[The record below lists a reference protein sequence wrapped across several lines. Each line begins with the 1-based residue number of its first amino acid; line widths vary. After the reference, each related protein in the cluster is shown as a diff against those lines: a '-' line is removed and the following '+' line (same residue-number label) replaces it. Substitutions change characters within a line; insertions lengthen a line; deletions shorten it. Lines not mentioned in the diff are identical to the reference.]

1 MAVALWAGSSSFSSG
16 DTPWGLYDTDNEFTA
31 SVDKFATWAARR
43 LGYPITAVE
52 LTSGSFY
59 ACFEESV
66 TEYSAQVNQFNIK
79 DNLLSLKGQS
89 TGSSNSLTHKR
100 LSSTMGEQI
109 FLSET
114 YGSEAGVGGQV
125 EVYTNKITLSQS
137 VQEYDLN
144 ELVAD
149 VSGSGA
155 GTGGAIEVKRVFY
168 EADPAITRY
177 FDPYA
182 GTGQSTNN
190 MLDAFG
196 FGGSSPAITFV
207 LQPVYADL
215 LRVQAIEFND
225 QVRKSAYSFEI
236 RNNKLK
242 IFPTWTSDSTGS
254 LYVEWERVDDRDKV
268 LRTRYSGSNDVI
280 SDISNAPYDNMQYQ
294 YINDVGVQ
302 WIRKYGLALS
312 KELLGMV
319 RSKYG
324 TIPIPNSEVSLD
336 GDTLRAEATAEKEQ
350 LIEQL
355 REMLD
360 QTSQRALLEADQEAS
375 EHLQSKLNKVPIPIY
390 IG

>member
-1 MAVALWAGSSSFSSG
+1 MAQEPIWPGSGSAVSG
-16 DTPWGLYDTDNEFTA
+16 NTPFGFYDDDSVFQTDA
-31 SVDKFATWAARR
+31 PKFATWAAKR

-52 LTSGSFY
+52 LQDTQLY
-59 ACFEESV
+59 TCFEESI

-89 TGSSNSLTHKR
+89 TSSNLTHKR
-100 LSSTMGEQI
+100 LSHTMGEQI

-114 YGSEAGVGGQV
+114 YGSEAQVGGQV
-125 EVYTNKITLSQS
+125 ETHKDKITLVSGSQD
-137 VQEYDLN
+137 YDLN
-144 ELVAD
+144 TLIAD
-149 VSGSGA
+149 ASGS
-155 GTGGAIEVKRVFY
+155 GAIEVKRVFY

-182 GTGQSTNN
+182 GTGQQTNN

-196 FGGSSPAITFV
+196 FGGSSPAITFM
-207 LQPVYADL
+207 LQPIYADL

-236 RNNKLK
+236 VNNKLR
-242 IFPTWTSDSTGS
+242 IFPTWNNSNTGS
-254 LYVEWERVDDRDKV
+254 LYVEWCKVSDRDNV
-268 LRTRYSGSNDVI
+268 VRTRYSGSNDTI
-280 SDISNAPYDNMQYQ
+280 SDISNAPYNNMSYQ
-294 YINDVGVQ
+294 HINDVGKTWV
-302 WIRKYGLALS
+302 RKFGLALS

-336 GDTLRAEATAEKEQ
+336 GETLRAEATAEKEQ
-350 LIEQL
+350 LLEQL

-360 QTSQRALLEADQEAS
+360 QTSQRALMEADREVADNLQE
-375 EHLQSKLNKVPIPIY
+375 KLKKVPYPIY

>member
-1 MAVALWAGSSSFSSG
+1 MAQEPIWPGSGSNASG
-16 DTPWGLYDTDNEFTA
+16 STPFGFYDTESDFQTDA
-31 SVDKFATWAARR
+31 PKFASWCAKR

-52 LTSGSFY
+52 LQDTQFY
-59 ACFEESV
+59 ACFEESI

-79 DNLLSLKGQS
+79 DNLLSLKGQA
-89 TGSSNSLTHKR
+89 TSSNLTHKR
-100 LSSTMGEQI
+100 LSHTMGEQI
-109 FLSET
+109 FISET
-114 YGSEAGVGGQV
+114 YGTEAQVGGQV
-125 EVYTNKITLSQS
+125 ETYKNEISLISGS
-137 VQEYDLN
+137 QEYDLN
-144 ELVAD
+144 ALIAD
-149 VSGSGA
+149 DSGS
-155 GTGGAIEVKRVFY
+155 GAIEVKRVFY

-182 GTGQSTNN
+182 GTGQQTNN

-196 FGGSSPAITFV
+196 FGGSSPAITFM

-225 QVRKSAYSFEI
+225 QVRKSAYSFEL
-236 RNNKLK
+236 RNNKLR
-242 IFPTWTSDSTGS
+242 IFPTYSNETTGS
-254 LYVEWERVDDRDKV
+254 LFVEWVKVSDRDNPT
-268 LRTRYSGSNDVI
+268 RTRYSGSADTI
-280 SDISNAPYDNMQYQ
+280 SDISNAPYDNMKYTS
-294 YINDVGVQ
+294 INDVGKQ

-336 GDTLRAEATAEKEQ
+336 GETLRAEATAEKDQ

-360 QTSQRALLEADQEAS
+360 QTSNRALMEADREAS
-375 EHLQSKLNKVPIPIY
+375 DNLQEKLKKVPYPIY

>member
-16 DTPWGLYDTDNEFTA
+16 DTPWGLYDTDTEFTSSA
-31 SVDKFATWAARR
+31 EKFAGWAARR

-79 DNLLSLKGQS
+79 DNLLSLKGQA

-100 LSSTMGEQI
+100 LSNTMGEQI

-114 YGSEAGVGGQV
+114 YGSEAGVGGQIQ
-125 EVYTNKITLSQS
+125 VYQNKITLTSGSQM
-137 VQEYDLN
+137 YDLN
-144 ELVAD
+144 DLLAD
-149 VSGSGA
+149 ESGSGP
-155 GTGGAIEVKRVFY
+155 IEVKRVFY

-182 GTGQSTNN
+182 GTGQQTNN
-190 MLDAFG
+190 MLDSFG
-196 FGGSSPAITFV
+196 FGGSSPAITFM

-236 RNNKLK
+236 RNNQLR
-242 IFPTWTSDSTGS
+242 IFPDWTSDESGS
-254 LYVEWERVDDRDKV
+254 LYVEWSKVTDRDNV
-268 LRTRYSGSNDVI
+268 LRTRYSGSNDTI
-280 SDISNAPYDNMQYQ
+280 SDISNAPYDNMEYQ
-294 YINDVGVQ
+294 FINDVGKQ

-336 GDTLRAEATAEKEQ
+336 GDTLRAEASAEKEQ

-355 REMLD
+355 REMLE
-360 QTSQRALLEADQEAS
+360 QTSQKALLEADQEAS

>member
-1 MAVALWAGSSSFSSG
+1 MAVVLWQGSSSFTSD
-16 DTPWGLYDTDNEFTA
+16 DTPWGLYDDDSSF
-31 SVDKFATWAARR
+31 SSDIDKFASWAARR

-66 TEYSAQVNQFNIK
+66 SEYSAQVNQFNIK

-89 TGSSNSLTHKR
+89 TGSNLTHKR
-100 LSSTMGEQI
+100 LSNTMGEQI

-114 YGSEAGVGGQV
+114 YGTEAQVGGQV
-125 EVYTNKITLSQS
+125 ETYTNKITLSQS

-144 ELVAD
+144 ELIAD
-149 VSGSGA
+149 LSGSGA

-182 GTGQSTNN
+182 GTGQQTNN

-196 FGGSSPAITFV
+196 FGGSSPAITFM

-254 LYVEWERVDDRDKV
+254 MFIEWSRVDDRDKV
-268 LRTRYSGSNDVI
+268 LRTRYSGSADTI
-280 SDISNAPYDNMQYQ
+280 SDISNAPYDNMKYGH
-294 YINDVGVQ
+294 INDVGKQ

-336 GDTLRAEATAEKEQ
+336 GETLRAEATAEKET

>member
-16 DTPWGLYDTDNEFTA
+16 DTPWGLYDTDTEFTSSA
-31 SVDKFATWAARR
+31 EKFAGWAARR

-89 TGSSNSLTHKR
+89 TSSNLTQKR
-100 LSSTMGEQI
+100 LSHTMGEQI
-109 FLSET
+109 FISET
-114 YGSEAGVGGQV
+114 YGSEAQVGGQI
-125 EVYTNKITLSQS
+125 ETHKTKITLVSGS
-137 VQEYDLN
+137 QEYDLN
-144 ELVAD
+144 TLIAD
-149 VSGSGA
+149 KSGS
-155 GTGGAIEVKRVFY
+155 GAIEVKRVFY
-168 EADPAITRY
+168 EASPAITRY

-182 GTGQSTNN
+182 GTGQQTNN

-196 FGGSSPAITFV
+196 FGGSSPAITFM

-254 LYVEWERVDDRDKV
+254 MFIEWSRVDDRDKV
-268 LRTRYSGSNDVI
+268 LRTRYSGSNDTI
-280 SDISNAPYDNMQYQ
+280 SDVSNAPYNNMQYQ
-294 YINDVGVQ
+294 YINDVGKQ

-336 GDTLRAEATAEKEQ
+336 GETLRAEATAEKET

-355 REMLD
+355 REMLEG
-360 QTSQRALLEADQEAS
+360 TSQRALLEADRDAS
-375 EHLQSKLNKVPIPIY
+375 EHLQEKLKKVPYPIY

>member
-1 MAVALWAGSSSFSSG
+1 MAQEPIWPGSGSDASG
-16 DTPWGLYDTDNEFTA
+16 STPFGFYDTDSDFQNDA
-31 SVDKFATWAARR
+31 PKFATWCARR

-52 LTSGSFY
+52 LQDIQFY
-59 ACFEESV
+59 ACFEESI

-89 TGSSNSLTHKR
+89 TSSNLTHKR
-100 LSSTMGEQI
+100 LSHTMGEQI
-109 FLSET
+109 FISET
-114 YGSEAGVGGQV
+114 YGSEAGAGGVGGQV
-125 EVYTNKITLSQS
+125 EVHKDHITLVSGSQD
-137 VQEYDLN
+137 YDLN
-144 ELVAD
+144 TLIAD
-149 VSGSGA
+149 VSGS
-155 GTGGAIEVKRVFY
+155 GAIEVKRVFY
-168 EADPAITRY
+168 ESNHAISRY

-182 GTGQSTNN
+182 GTGQQTNN

-225 QVRKSAYSFEI
+225 QVRKSAYTFEL
-236 RNNKLK
+236 RNNKLR
-242 IFPTWTSDSTGS
+242 IFPTYTKDEPGKLWI
-254 LYVEWERVDDRDKV
+254 EWVKVSDRDNA
-268 LRTRYSGSNDVI
+268 LRNRYSGSADTI
-280 SDISNAPYDNMQYQ
+280 SDISNAPYDNMKYGS
-294 YINDVGVQ
+294 INDVGKQ
-302 WIRKYGLALS
+302 WIRKYGLSLS

-336 GDTLRAEATAEKEQ
+336 GDTLRAEATAEKDQ

-360 QTSQRALLEADQEAS
+360 QTSNRALMEADRESADNLQE
-375 EHLQSKLNKVPIPIY
+375 KLKKVPYPMY

>member
-1 MAVALWAGSSSFSSG
+1 MAQEPIWPGSGSAVSG
-16 DTPWGLYDTDNEFTA
+16 STPFGLYDTDTTFQTDA
-31 SVDKFATWAARR
+31 PKFAKWCAKR

-52 LTSGSFY
+52 LQDTQFY
-59 ACFEESV
+59 TCLEESV
-66 TEYSAQVNQFNIK
+66 SEYSAQVNQFNIK

-89 TGSSNSLTHKR
+89 TSSNLTQKR
-100 LSSTMGEQI
+100 LSHTMGEQI
-109 FLSET
+109 FISET
-114 YGSEAGVGGQV
+114 YGSEAQVGGQI
-125 EVYTNKITLSQS
+125 ETHKTKITLVSGS
-137 VQEYDLN
+137 QEYDLN
-144 ELVAD
+144 TLIAD
-149 VSGSGA
+149 KSGS
-155 GTGGAIEVKRVFY
+155 GAIEVKRVFY
-168 EADPAITRY
+168 EASPAITRY

-182 GTGQSTNN
+182 GTGQQTNN

-196 FGGSSPAITFV
+196 FGGSSPAITFM

-215 LRVQAIEFND
+215 LRTQAIEFND
-225 QVRKSAYSFEI
+225 QVRKSTYSFEI
-236 RNNKLK
+236 VNNKLK
-242 IFPTWTSDSTGS
+242 IFPTWTSTTTGS
-254 LYVEWERVDDRDKV
+254 MWIEWNNVSDRDNV
-268 LRTRYSGSNDVI
+268 LRTRYSGSADTI
-280 SDISNAPYDNMQYQ
+280 SDISNAPYDNMVYKQ
-294 YINDVGVQ
+294 INDVGKQ

-360 QTSQRALLEADQEAS
+360 QTSNRALMEADREVADNLQE
-375 EHLQSKLNKVPIPIY
+375 KFKKVPYPIY

>member
-1 MAVALWAGSSSFSSG
+1 MAVVLWQGSSSFTSD
-16 DTPWGLYDTDNEFTA
+16 DTPWGLYDDDSSF
-31 SVDKFATWAARR
+31 SSDVDKFASWAARR

-66 TEYSAQVNQFNIK
+66 SEYSAQVNQFNIK

-89 TGSSNSLTHKR
+89 TGSNLTHKR
-100 LSSTMGEQI
+100 LSNTMGEQI

-125 EVYTNKITLSQS
+125 ETYTNKITLSQS

-144 ELVAD
+144 ELIAD
-149 VSGSGA
+149 LSGSGA

-182 GTGQSTNN
+182 GTGQQTNN

-196 FGGSSPAITFV
+196 FGGSSPAITFM

-254 LYVEWERVDDRDKV
+254 MFIEWSRVDDRDKV
-268 LRTRYSGSNDVI
+268 LRTRYSGSADTI
-280 SDISNAPYDNMQYQ
+280 SDISNAPYDNMKYGH
-294 YINDVGVQ
+294 INDVGKQ

-336 GDTLRAEATAEKEQ
+336 GETLRAEATAEKET

>member
-1 MAVALWAGSSSFSSG
+1 MAAAIWPGSSSFSAG
-16 DTPWGLYDTDNEFTA
+16 DTPWGLYDTDNEFTSSA
-31 SVDKFATWAARR
+31 NKFANWAAKR

-52 LTSGSFY
+52 LQDTQFFT
-59 ACFEESV
+59 CFEESV

-79 DNLLSLKGQS
+79 DNLLSLKGQA

-100 LSSTMGEQI
+100 VSNTMGEQI

-114 YGSEAGVGGQV
+114 YGSEAQVGGQV
-125 EVYTNKITLSQS
+125 EVYLNKISLTSGSQD
-137 VQEYDLN
+137 YDLN
-144 ELVAD
+144 ELIAD
-149 VSGSGA
+149 TSGSGP
-155 GTGGAIEVKRVFY
+155 IEVKRVFY
-168 EADPAITRY
+168 ESDPAITRY

-182 GTGQSTNN
+182 GTGQQTNN

-196 FGGSSPAITFV
+196 FGGSSPAITFM
-207 LQPVYADL
+207 LQPIYADL

-225 QVRKSAYSFEI
+225 QIRKSAYSFEL
-236 RNNKLK
+236 RNNKLR
-242 IFPTWTSDSTGS
+242 IHPTWTSTTTGS
-254 LYVEWERVDDRDKV
+254 LWLEWSKVTDRDNV
-268 LRTRYSGSNDVI
+268 LRTRYSGSNDTI
-280 SDISNAPYDNMQYQ
+280 SDISNAPYDNMQFQ

-336 GDTLRAEATAEKEQ
+336 GDTLRAEASAEKEQ
-350 LIEQL
+350 LVEQL

-360 QTSQRALLEADQEAS
+360 QTSQKSLLEADRDASDFLQE
-375 EHLQSKLNKVPIPIY
+375 KLKKVPYPIY

>member
-1 MAVALWAGSSSFSSG
+1 MAVVLWQGSSSFTSD
-16 DTPWGLYDTDNEFTA
+16 DTPWGLYDDDSSF
-31 SVDKFATWAARR
+31 SSDVDKFASWAARR

-66 TEYSAQVNQFNIK
+66 SEYSAQVNQFNIK

-89 TGSSNSLTHKR
+89 TGSNLTHKR
-100 LSSTMGEQI
+100 LSNTMGEQI

-125 EVYTNKITLSQS
+125 ETYTNKITLSQS

-144 ELVAD
+144 ELIAD
-149 VSGSGA
+149 LSGSGA

-182 GTGQSTNN
+182 GTGQQTNN

-196 FGGSSPAITFV
+196 FGGSSPAITFM

-215 LRVQAIEFND
+215 LRVQATEFND

-254 LYVEWERVDDRDKV
+254 MFIEWSRVDDRDKV
-268 LRTRYSGSNDVI
+268 LRTRYSGSADTI
-280 SDISNAPYDNMQYQ
+280 SDISNAPYDNMKYGH
-294 YINDVGVQ
+294 INDVGKQ

-336 GDTLRAEATAEKEQ
+336 GETLRAEATAEKET

>member
-1 MAVALWAGSSSFSSG
+1 MAVVLWQGSSSFTSG
-16 DTPWGLYDTDNEFTA
+16 DTPWGLYDEDSTFSSHA
-31 SVDKFATWAARR
+31 DKFSSWAARR

-66 TEYSAQVNQFNIK
+66 SEYSAQVNQFNIK

-89 TGSSNSLTHKR
+89 TGSNLTHKR
-100 LSSTMGEQI
+100 LSNTMGEQI

-144 ELVAD
+144 ELIAD
-149 VSGSGA
+149 LSGSGA
-155 GTGGAIEVKRVFY
+155 STGGSIEVKRVFY
-168 EADPAITRY
+168 ESDPAITRY

-182 GTGQSTNN
+182 GTGQQTNN

-196 FGGSSPAITFV
+196 FGGSSPAITFM

-254 LYVEWERVDDRDKV
+254 MFIEWSRVDDRDNV
-268 LRTRYSGSNDVI
+268 LRTRYSGSADTI
-280 SDISNAPYDNMQYQ
+280 SDISNAPYDNMKYGH
-294 YINDVGVQ
+294 INDVGKQ

-336 GDTLRAEATAEKEQ
+336 GETLRAEATAEKET

>member
-1 MAVALWAGSSSFSSG
+1 MAQEPIWPGSGSAVSG
-16 DTPWGLYDTDNEFTA
+16 STPFGLYDTDTTFQTDA
-31 SVDKFATWAARR
+31 PKFAKWCAKR

-52 LTSGSFY
+52 LQDTQFY
-59 ACFEESV
+59 TCLEESV
-66 TEYSAQVNQFNIK
+66 SEYSAQVNQFNIK

-89 TGSSNSLTHKR
+89 TSSNLTQKR
-100 LSSTMGEQI
+100 LSHTMGEQI
-109 FLSET
+109 FISET
-114 YGSEAGVGGQV
+114 YGSEAQVGGQI
-125 EVYTNKITLSQS
+125 ETHKTKITLVSGS
-137 VQEYDLN
+137 QEYDLN
-144 ELVAD
+144 TLIAD
-149 VSGSGA
+149 KSGS
-155 GTGGAIEVKRVFY
+155 GAIEVKRVFY
-168 EADPAITRY
+168 EASPAITRY

-182 GTGQSTNN
+182 GTGQQTNN

-196 FGGSSPAITFV
+196 FGGSSPAITFM

-215 LRVQAIEFND
+215 LRTQAIEFND
-225 QVRKSAYSFEI
+225 QVRKSTYSFEI
-236 RNNKLK
+236 VNNKLK
-242 IFPTWTSDSTGS
+242 IFPTWTSTTTGS
-254 LYVEWERVDDRDKV
+254 MWIEWNNVSDRDNV
-268 LRTRYSGSNDVI
+268 LRTRYSGSADTI
-280 SDISNAPYDNMQYQ
+280 SDISNAPYDNMVYKQ
-294 YINDVGVQ
+294 INDVGKQ

-360 QTSQRALLEADQEAS
+360 QTSNRALMEADREVADN
-375 EHLQSKLNKVPIPIY
+375 LQDKLKKVPYPIY